1 MSLKNFH
8 HVVISGLIVFSPT
21 SILAADNTSSQ
32 QPSFLE
38 SLTGALAE
46 SLVILKEELSAEVAA
61 TDANNAAIAANA
73 AAAAATEAAV
83 AAVASEAAE
92 NARRSSLFKGF
103 ETCQN
108 SRAATRVLEI
118 IREKGVPHTRDD
130 GAWSYPMNANVLGMK
145 AHSIS
150 LGVCDIDG
158 NADCGASGY
167 LSFIIDMPLQS
178 AKQHLIRTYGIDF
191 TKEKRS
197 SAYDGAGE
205 TERPVLTRDDLGN
218 TILYCDAGGF

>member
-21 SILAADNTSSQ
+21 NIFAADNTSSQ

-61 TDANNAAIAANA
+61 TDAANEA
-73 AAAAATEAAV
+73 AAV
-83 AAVASEAAE
+83 AAITAAT
-92 NARRSSLFKGF
+92 STLFKGF
-103 ETCQN
+103 ENCQI
-108 SRAATRVLEI
+108 SREASQVLEI
-118 IREKGVPHTRDD
+118 IREEGEPYKKED
-130 GAWSYPMNANVLGMK
+130 GAWTYPANTGVLGMK
-145 AHSIS
+145 THSLS
-150 LGVCDIDG
+150 LGVCDADG
-158 NADCGASGY
+158 NAECGASSY
-167 LSFIIDMPLQS
+167 LSFSINMPLPF

-197 SAYDGAGE
+197 SGYNDGGQ
-205 TERPVLTRDDLGN
+205 TERPILTRDNVGN